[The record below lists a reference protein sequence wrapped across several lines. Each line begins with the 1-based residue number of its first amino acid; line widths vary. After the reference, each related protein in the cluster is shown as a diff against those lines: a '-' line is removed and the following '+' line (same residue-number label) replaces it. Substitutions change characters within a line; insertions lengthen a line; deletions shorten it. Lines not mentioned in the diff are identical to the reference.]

1 MLYIFDVG
9 GVVSL
14 NTDISPR
21 IAERLGLAGTKIH
34 ELARGEFD
42 QLVRG
47 QITVQ
52 QFWAR
57 VSALTGRTIEEDLWT
72 TFFRPVPNAPVVAL
86 VNELRRGHRV
96 VAGTNTI
103 TPHYRIHEEG
113 GDYAIFDAVYASHRM
128 HLAKPDP
135 DFYLHILEREGCRPR
150 QAVFVDDMEANVE
163 AARSVGI
170 HAFLFT
176 DAGELRRQ
184 LDTLRDDAGA

>member
-14 NTDISPR
+14 NTDLSPR

-34 ELARGEFD
+34 ELAGGEFD

-47 QITVQ
+47 QITAE

-57 VSALTGRTIEEDLWT
+57 VSALTGRPITEDLWT
-72 TFFRPVPNAPVVAL
+72 TFFRPVPNPPVVAL
-86 VNELRRGHRV
+86 VNELRRRHRV

-103 TPHYRIHEEG
+103 TPHYRIHDEN
-113 GDYAIFDAVYASHRM
+113 GDYAIFDAVYASHHM

-135 DFYLHILEREGCRPR
+135 AFYLEILQREGCRPE
-150 QAVFVDDMEANVE
+150 QAVFVDDLEANVE
-163 AARSVGI
+163 AARRLGI

-176 DAGELRRQ
+176 DAAELRRQ
-184 LDTLRDDAGA
+184 LAAL